1 MAAVSVSNPRSL
13 PNPTEDQLEEL
24 EGLIRRMLDLPVVQL
39 QESSDAPAPIY
50 VARVAPP
57 ALPGSQAFHE
67 NRHRAAIQVSR
78 ELPYTHDAQPPPVR
92 IATIDSADP
101 DLPTANIDNSHHMP
115 PAAGQ
120 ETTLELA
127 SNETSMIA
135 NPIIAMPSTAYSS
148 VNRQATQHY
157 SRGNVALFP
166 LIAINWTFDV
176 VTFSFGPLGRW
187 FREPGGRAFLGICG
201 FLMLAGAAAL
211 GCAQWMGLELAAG
224 GR

>member
-101 DLPTANIDNSHHMP
+101 DLPTAH
-115 PAAGQ
+115 
-120 ETTLELA
+120 L
-127 SNETSMIA
+127 A
-135 NPIIAMPSTAYSS
+135 NPIIAMPTTAYSS